1 MLINLLLLYYS
12 SHFNLTL
19 IDARRRFA
27 ANSSLTTDF
36 ASPKFPK
43 SDEPD
48 ECWLKLHGS
57 FGPRIAANEQAPE
70 PDCSDASVC
79 S

>member
-1 MLINLLLLYYS
+1 MLINLLLLYYC

-19 IDARRRFA
+19 IDARRRFV
-27 ANSSLTTDF
+27 ANSSLTSDF
-36 ASPKFPK
+36 ASPKFAE

-48 ECWLKLHGS
+48 EFWLKLYGS
-57 FGPRIAANEQAPE
+57 FGPRIAANEQARE